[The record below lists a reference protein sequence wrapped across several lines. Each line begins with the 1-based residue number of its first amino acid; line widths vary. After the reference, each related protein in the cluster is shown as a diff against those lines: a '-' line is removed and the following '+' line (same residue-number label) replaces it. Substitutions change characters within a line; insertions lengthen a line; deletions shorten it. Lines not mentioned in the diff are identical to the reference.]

1 LDEWYFAYG
10 SNLWVDQMVRRTG
23 PIRQGA
29 DRPRLVQLPGY
40 RLAFNMQGDCGHVF
54 ANIVQPGEGVL
65 GVVYRCGPESLDIL
79 DEYESGYER
88 RRVTVVDDRGEKL
101 EALAYVAIPGNV
113 VGDRTPE
120 AEYLQ
125 RVVRGARQHG
135 LPETYIRMIE
145 TVANVAG
152 AAPSEGMAGF
162 PYNRLPD

>member
-1 LDEWYFAYG
+1 
-10 SNLWVDQMVRRTG
+10 
-23 PIRQGA
+23 
-29 DRPRLVQLPGY
+29 
-40 RLAFNMQGDCGHVF
+40 VF